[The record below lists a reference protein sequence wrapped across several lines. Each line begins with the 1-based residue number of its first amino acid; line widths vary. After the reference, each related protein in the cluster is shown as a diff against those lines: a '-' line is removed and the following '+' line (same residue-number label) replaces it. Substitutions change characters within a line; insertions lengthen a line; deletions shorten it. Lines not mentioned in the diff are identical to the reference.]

1 MSYDGTVA
9 EFYCDMTTD
18 GGGWT
23 RFVRYRDSIDR
34 GNVNVDLATHL
45 TSDGYKIGLDDTILS
60 YSEILLNGCG
70 TNQNFSILVDIPSLI
85 KSEWVEIASIDGVQ
99 VGGNSL
105 NSCNRTVERKEGGTW
120 YYGHN
125 HGGGSEFETMAFAT
139 QCVSNNVDSWSY
151 SQWAAVDAGNSG
163 RSGWGTTNG
172 IDNARTGSGTYHND
186 YICAFVR

>member
-1 MSYDGTVA
+1 MA
-9 EFYCDMTTD
+9 
-18 GGGWT
+18 
-23 RFVRYRDSIDR
+23 
-34 GNVNVDLATHL
+34 
-45 TSDGYKIGLDDTILS
+45 KIGLDDTILS
-60 YSEILLNGCG
+60 YRNLLNGCG
-70 TNQNFSILVDIPSLI
+70 TNQNFSILVNIPSLI
-85 KSEWVEIASIDGVQ
+85 KSEWVGLQVLMVFRLEEIVLIVVIEQWKG
-99 VGGNSL
+99 
-105 NSCNRTVERKEGGTW
+105 RGTW

-125 HGGGSEFETMAFAT
+125 HGGAMSLKRWLLY